1 MGREERK
8 KINTPREAVV
18 KLGLVH
24 CLQKAKILDI
34 LYVFYMP
41 LSRNLLMKLTNISLT
56 LVLATENVKKK
67 KKKTSLSLPGK
78 YKLLLYFGIHLS
90 KYLPSTD
97 KILAL
102 AF

>member
-1 MGREERK
+1 M
-8 KINTPREAVV
+8 

-67 KKKTSLSLPGK
+67 KENITVFAWKTQIASLFWHS
-78 YKLLLYFGIHLS
+78 FI
-90 KYLPSTD
+90 
-97 KILAL
+97 
-102 AF
+102 

>member
-1 MGREERK
+1 M
-8 KINTPREAVV
+8 

-78 YKLLLYFGIHLS
+78 HKLLLYFGIHLS

-102 AF
+102 AC

>member
-67 KKKTSLSLPGK
+67 KKTSLSLPGK
-78 YKLLLYFGIHLS
+78 HKLLLYFGIHLS

-102 AF
+102 AC